1 MLSLFMA
8 AVEVT
13 VVATAMPSIVNQLGG
28 LARYSWVFSAYMV
41 ASTTTIPLYGKFSDI
56 YGRKPVFLFA
66 MALFLIGSILSGQSH
81 SMDQLIGFR
90 ALQGLGAGGLLP
102 LSFIIIGDMFSFEKR
117 ARMQGL
123 FSGVWGVASIVGPL
137 LGGFLVDQLSWRWVF
152 YVNVLPGFLASVL
165 LWVGWSEEPRAEARG
180 SSKEKAIL
188 AIHPH
193 SSPPSAITLLRRT
206 GARGILAFSREGAGS
221 ESRTRPQ
228 IDYLGATLLTA
239 GVVVLLLGLFRV
251 GTLPGWALLSS
262 SVMLFVALLAIER
275 VAADPILPLPLFRDR
290 LFAVSTA
297 HGLLAGWAMFGS
309 TSFVPLFVQVSL
321 GKSATVAGSALTP
334 QMLGWVFASIIGTRL
349 LLHFSYRTIVLI
361 GMASLTAGALFM
373 SLVTPDTTLARVMFN
388 LALMGVGMGLTVP
401 AFTIAVQNSVD
412 RKQLGTATATLQFS
426 RVIGG
431 ALGVSVMGL
440 ILSLRLSANLKA
452 AGADRAVMSLQ
463 DLMRPLHDGTSVADA
478 TLRGAL
484 TGAVES
490 VFVAAFAAAVVGL
503 VVTAFTPRTGV
514 RRSK

>member
-1 MLSLFMA
+1 
-8 AVEVT
+8 
-13 VVATAMPSIVNQLGG
+13 
-28 LARYSWVFSAYMV
+28 
-41 ASTTTIPLYGKFSDI
+41 
-56 YGRKPVFLFA
+56 
-66 MALFLIGSILSGQSH
+66 
-81 SMDQLIGFR
+81 
-90 ALQGLGAGGLLP
+90 
-102 LSFIIIGDMFSFEKR
+102 MFSFEKR

-152 YVNVLPGFLASVL
+152 YVNVLPGFLAGGL
-165 LWVGWSEEPRAEARG
+165 LWVGWRA
-180 SSKEKAIL
+180 
-188 AIHPH
+188 
-193 SSPPSAITLLRRT
+193 T
-206 GARGILAFSREGAGS
+206 AGS
-221 ESRTRPQ
+221 ENKARPP

-239 GVVVLLLGLFRV
+239 GIVVLLLGLFRL
-251 GTLPGWALLSS
+251 GTLPGWVLLAS
-262 SVMLFVALLAIER
+262 SVMLLFALLAVER
-275 VAADPILPLPLFRDR
+275 IAADPILPLPLFRDR

-334 QMLGWVFASIIGTRL
+334 QMLGWVFASIVGSRL
-349 LLHFSYRTIVLI
+349 LLHFRYRSIVLV
-361 GMASLTAGALFM
+361 GMGSLTAGSLFM
-373 SLVTPDTTLARVMFN
+373 SLVTPDTTLVRVMFN

-412 RKQLGTATATLQFS
+412 RNQMGTATATLQFS

-440 ILSLRLSANLKA
+440 ILSVRLRAKLEA
-452 AGADRAVMSLQ
+452 AGAGRAAASLQ
-463 DLMRPLHDGTSVADA
+463 ELMRPLHDGTSVADA

-490 VFVAAFAAAVVGL
+490 VFIAAFAAAVIGF

-514 RRSK
+514 RRSE

>member
-13 VVATAMPSIVNQLGG
+13 VVATAMPSIVNHLGG

-56 YGRKPVFLFA
+56 YGRRPVFLVA
-66 MALFLIGSILSGQSH
+66 MAFFLAGSILSGQSH

-90 ALQGLGAGGLLP
+90 ALQGLGAGGLVP

-152 YVNVLPGFLASVL
+152 YVNVLPGFLATGL
-165 LWVGWSEEPRAEARG
+165 LWVGWREAPRAEAG
-180 SSKEKAIL
+180 ASSEEKTI
-188 AIHPH
+188 
-193 SSPPSAITLLRRT
+193 SAIQPR
-206 GARGILAFSREGAGS
+206 GAGS
-221 ESRTRPQ
+221 EDRARPQ

-239 GVVVLLLGLFRV
+239 GVVVLLLSLFQL
-251 GTLPGWALLSS
+251 GTLPGWALLAS
-262 SVMLFVALLAIER
+262 SVMLFVALLAVER
-275 VAADPILPLPLFRDR
+275 AATDPILPLPLFRDR
-290 LFAVSTA
+290 LFAVGTA

-321 GKSATVAGSALTP
+321 EKSATVAGSALTP
-334 QMLGWVFASIIGTRL
+334 LMLGWVFASIIGSRL
-349 LLHFSYRTIVLI
+349 LLHFSYRSIVLV
-361 GMASLTAGALFM
+361 GMSSLTVGSLFM
-373 SLVTPDTTLARVMFN
+373 SLVTTDTTLARVMFN

-452 AGADRAVMSLQ
+452 AGGDGAAMSLQ
-463 DLMRPLHDGTSVADA
+463 DFMRPLHAGTAVADA
-478 TLRGAL
+478 TWRGAL

-490 VFVAAFAAAVVGL
+490 VFVAALAAAVVGL
-503 VVTAFTPRTGV
+503 VVTVFTPRTGV
-514 RRSK
+514 GRSE